1 MDQNSLIMPCR
12 LTVLQKYNIAICDS
26 DVFVN
31 TKYVFFIS
39 WLCFS
44 GMCPLS
50 CRYSSVILPLWQL
63 LLLLFLQHKV
73 LLQQFNTGDERAQK
87 RQPIRGSDEG
97 EISFPACVD
106 YLKSEWNL
114 PSGRHP
120 LGPQNSFSWLS
131 VHSRWFAWR
140 CPLAFQLF
148 LSLNLVPGA
157 KVLIHTSLILPLPY
171 CHLSLKERKI
181 ISGATCQGGWKVVGV
196 LQMPLRGGAP
206 GSAAHLPSRAPAQE
220 ECPQPW
226 ALPR

>member
-1 MDQNSLIMPCR
+1 MWQWCL
-12 LTVLQKYNIAICDS
+12 VNI
-26 DVFVN
+26 
-31 TKYVFFIS
+31 KYVFFIS
-39 WLCFS
+39 CLWFS

-50 CRYSSVILPLWQL
+50 CRYSSVILPFWQL

-106 YLKSEWNL
+106 YLKPEWNL
-114 PSGRHP
+114 PSGLHP
-120 LGPQNSFSWLS
+120 VGPQNSFSWLS

-148 LSLNLVPGA
+148 LSLNVGPGA
-157 KVLIHTSLILPLPY
+157 KVLVHTSLILPLPH
-171 CHLSLKERKI
+171 CRLSLKGRKI
-181 ISGATCQGGWKVVGV
+181 ISGASCQGGWKVVGV

-206 GSAAHLPSRAPAQE
+206 GSPAQLPSRAPTQE
-220 ECPQPW
+220 ECPRPW
-226 ALPR
+226 ALPHQHPSGRPRCGCYCFLG